1 MVLICDCGKQ
11 ATIKTSW
18 TNRNPGRRFYCC
30 PSCGFIGWT
39 DPPMCCRAVVVIPG
53 LLRARNELEEELEEQ
68 LRNPG
73 RRFYCCPSCGFIGWT
88 DPPMCCRAVVVIPG
102 LLRARNELEEELE
115 EQLRL
120 MMEKDQQLK
129 KLNKLYHHRV

>member
-39 DPPMCCRAVVVIPG
+39 DPPMCCRAV
-53 LLRARNELEEELEEQ
+53 A
-68 LRNPG
+68 
-73 RRFYCCPSCGFIGWT
+73 
-88 DPPMCCRAVVVIPG
+88 VIPG

-120 MMEKDQQLK
+120 MRDKDQQLK
-129 KLNKLYHHRV
+129 KLNKFLTFSWVFFPLSLSCFRLVCRCIDIFLGCFITVFKVIPGLY

>member
-39 DPPMCCRAVVVIPG
+39 DPPMCCRAVAVIPG
-53 LLRARNELEEELEEQ
+53 LLRARNEE
-68 LRNPG
+68 
-73 RRFYCCPSCGFIGWT
+73 
-88 DPPMCCRAVVVIPG
+88 V
-102 LLRARNELEEELE
+102 E

-120 MMEKDQQLK
+120 MREKDQRIK
-129 KLNKLYHHRV
+129 KLNKFLIFSWVFFSLPLSCFRLEVGM

>member
-11 ATIKTSW
+11 TTIKTSW

-39 DPPMCCRAVVVIPG
+39 DPPMCCRAVVVIHG
-53 LLRARNELEEELEEQ
+53 LLRARNELEEELK
-68 LRNPG
+68 
-73 RRFYCCPSCGFIGWT
+73 
-88 DPPMCCRAVVVIPG
+88 
-102 LLRARNELEEELE
+102 

-120 MMEKDQQLK
+120 MREKDQQLK
-129 KLNKLYHHRV
+129 KLNKFLIFSWVFFFIVFKLL

>member
-39 DPPMCCRAVVVIPG
+39 DPPMCCRAV
-53 LLRARNELEEELEEQ
+53 A
-68 LRNPG
+68 
-73 RRFYCCPSCGFIGWT
+73 
-88 DPPMCCRAVVVIPG
+88 VIPG

-120 MMEKDQQLK
+120 MREKDQQLK
-129 KLNKLYHHRV
+129 KLNKCIDIFLGCIITGFKVIPGLY